1 MEDTSSTGSPQE
13 DDDKNLQLV
22 GAEIV
27 SPIFEAEGNWQA
39 TIEKVF
45 RSLVLGARI
54 SLTTNRS
61 TGFHVHVIIQGG
73 FVEGFTLG
81 QVKSVARA
89 VMFFESSLATL
100 FHPWEIKS

>member
-1 MEDTSSTGSPQE
+1 MEDTSSTGFPQE

-45 RSLVLGARI
+45 RSLVLGARFPSRRTDQPI
-54 SLTTNRS
+54 STYMS
-61 TGFHVHVIIQGG
+61 
-73 FVEGFTLG
+73 
-81 QVKSVARA
+81 
-89 VMFFESSLATL
+89 
-100 FHPWEIKS
+100 